1 MASLYRRGNRIWMNF
16 RDAEG
21 NWRNRSTGYRWTNAI
36 EMRHAK
42 KACAQQSLKE
52 RASDGGVS
60 GSWDWVAQWIES
72 TWDGPTLRRY
82 HQLWQALAGYLKE
95 APVSGPANLTRDH
108 CLSYVSW
115 RERHGGGRNSAAL
128 ELRFLG
134 QVMDEATRR
143 GMAERNPA
151 RNLRIKKA
159 PTKEKPS
166 WTDAELAIVDTA
178 LLPIGN
184 RYGWMRVSFLLGRF
198 QASRLGQA
206 AVPISAIDL
215 EHGVINWPA
224 TVVKGGKAFSQHIVD
239 PLLPLLREIVEHR
252 LLQRAT
258 TLADLPELPSLE
270 WRKFLDSLGLRH
282 LSHHGLRVSWVSRA
296 AMAGIPEA
304 VAQRFSNH
312 SSTAVHRI
320 YLRLSTGDMASML
333 RKLG

>member
-1 MASLYRRGNRIWMNF
+1 MNF

-21 NWRNRSTGYRWTNAI
+21 KWRNRSTGYRWNNVI
-36 EMRHAK
+36 EMRLAK
-42 KACAQQSLKE
+42 KACGQQSLKE
-52 RASDGGVS
+52 RVSASTMS

-72 TWDGPTLRRY
+72 TWDGQTLRRY

-95 APVSGPANLTRDH
+95 APVSGPANLSRDH
-108 CLSYVSW
+108 CLVYVSW

-159 PTKEKPS
+159 PTKEKS
-166 WTDAELAIVDTA
+166 VWSDAELAMVDTA
-178 LLPIGN
+178 LLPIAN
-184 RYGWMRVSFLLGRF
+184 KYGWMRVSFLLGRY

-206 AVPISAIDL
+206 AVPIPAIDL

-224 TVVKGGKAFSQHIVD
+224 AVVKGGKAFSQPIVE
-239 PLLPLLREIVEHR
+239 PLLPTLRDIFEYRVRNLEP
-252 LLQRAT
+252 
-258 TLADLPELPSLE
+258 TLADLPQLPSLE

-282 LSHHGLRVSWVSRA
+282 LSHHGLRSTWISKA